1 MMIFR
6 QEYLVPYDHLSI
18 LVSQINDSQDNM
30 FIEPLSGLYTRMG
43 VEYKIR
49 SILAIYRHNDTPE
62 RVLKHCVVILI
73 SLDFNTQGHAGDVI
87 GKILKQCF
95 REVDVC
101 GRLGDDEFIVIMQD
115 MHLRSAKSHQKIK
128 ALQKRLSTIGISAS
142 IGVTQFSEPI
152 THNERLFWKKAK
164 RTVNRAEQ
172 AMRVGKIFGKNRV
185 VYYY

>member
-1 MMIFR
+1 MIFR
-6 QEYLVPYDHLSI
+6 QEYLVPYDH
-18 LVSQINDSQDNM
+18 SQVISHI
-30 FIEPLSGLYTRMG
+30 FIDPLSGLYTRMG

-49 SILAIYRHNDTPE
+49 SILLAIDKRNAKKDIS
-62 RVLKHCVVILI
+62 KHCAVILI
-73 SLDFNTQGHAGDVI
+73 NLDNFKTINDLQGHHVGDVI
-87 GKILKQCF
+87 IGKVGQILKYCF
-95 REVDVC
+95 RRVDIC
-101 GRLGDDEFIVIMQD
+101 GRWGSDEFIVVVQD
-115 MHLRSAKSHQKIK
+115 AHLYSVKFQIE

-142 IGVTQFSEPI
+142 IGVTQFSEPII